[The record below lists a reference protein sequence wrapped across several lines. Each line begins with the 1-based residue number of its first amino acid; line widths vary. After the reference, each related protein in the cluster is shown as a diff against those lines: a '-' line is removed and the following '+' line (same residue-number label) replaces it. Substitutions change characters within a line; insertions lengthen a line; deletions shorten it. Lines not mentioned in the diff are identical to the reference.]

1 MGEGLN
7 GPYHSNT
14 HTHIHTHTLSLTSI
28 QKQEAHDD
36 PPLTKVGTVVSKVF
50 CRYKYVSDQQ
60 HSVVKLTQPATIG
73 MDAVV
78 KACLNE
84 AGLKDVNPS
93 QLARLGSS
101 NAATVRK

>member
-1 MGEGLN
+1 
-7 GPYHSNT
+7 
-14 HTHIHTHTLSLTSI
+14 
-28 QKQEAHDD
+28 
-36 PPLTKVGTVVSKVF
+36 VVSKVF
-50 CRYKYVSDQQ
+50 CQFKYVSDQQ